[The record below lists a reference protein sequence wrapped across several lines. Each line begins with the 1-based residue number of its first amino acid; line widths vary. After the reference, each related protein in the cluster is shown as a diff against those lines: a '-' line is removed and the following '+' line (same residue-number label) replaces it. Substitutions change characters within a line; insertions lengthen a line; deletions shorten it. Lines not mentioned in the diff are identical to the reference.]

1 MRHVNVISHTGKS
14 ILRGDVIRI
23 NIPYDHHYIL
33 QFQKDGFESAL
44 LRKTYVKILQY
55 VYDHDGCTRKDI
67 LRGIGQLEGRKCNG
81 RGQLSNIFSQL
92 LYIDVLD
99 YDKHYKYHLG
109 KNGMKVLGQAYN
121 NEMDRNL
128 KGKM

>member
-1 MRHVNVISHTGKS
+1 MRHVKVTSWTSRS
-14 ILRGDVIRI
+14 ILRGDAIGI
-23 NIPYDHHYIL
+23 SIPYDHHYIL
-33 QFQKDGFESAL
+33 QFQKDGFKHAL
-44 LRKTYVKILQY
+44 PRKTYVKILQY

-67 LRGIGQLEGRKCNG
+67 LRGIGQYDGRAGDG
-81 RGQLSNIFSQL
+81 RGQLSSIFSQL
-92 LYIDVLD
+92 LYVDVLD

-109 KNGMKVLGQAYN
+109 KNGMKVLGHAYN